1 MEMFAL
7 LLLTLVF
14 AIAMPL
20 VVVATLAWNTAPF
33 SAPVR
38 AHRVRPALIAIASSN
53 RLPRPPRA

>member
-20 VVVATLAWNTAPF
+20 VVVATLAWNTERFA
-33 SAPVR
+33 APVR
-38 AHRVRPALIAIASSN
+38 APRVRSALIALASSN

>member
-20 VVVATLAWNTAPF
+20 VVVATLTWNTTRFA
-33 SAPVR
+33 APVR
-38 AHRVRPALIAIASSN
+38 AHRIRPALSALASSN
-53 RLPRPPRA
+53 HLPRPPGA

>member
-20 VVVATLAWNTAPF
+20 VVVATLTWNSARVA
-33 SAPVR
+33 APVR
-38 AHRVRPALIAIASSN
+38 AYRVHSALVALASSN
-53 RLPRPPRA
+53 HLPRPPRA

>member
-1 MEMFAL
+1 MFAL

-20 VVVATLAWNTAPF
+20 VVVATLTWNTARVA
-33 SAPVR
+33 APVR
-38 AHRVRPALIAIASSN
+38 AQRVRHALIALASSN